1 MTGRGTTGP
10 VTGGSAFLDWAVAGR
25 PVPGEEVSGDTAVH
39 VELDGYEVLAVVD
52 GLGHGPEAAAAADRA
67 AAVIEGHAGEPF
79 DAVLGQCHADLA
91 RTRGVAMTIAS
102 VGRDGT
108 MHWVGVGNV
117 EAHVLRLEGTRP
129 RRVASAVLY
138 GGVVGYR
145 LPRHRVSTFDLAAG
159 DLLLIA
165 TDGVLID
172 SLDDL
177 SIGDPVDRLV
187 ATIIERHA
195 RPADD
200 ALVVAAR
207 YRGSA

>member
-1 MTGRGTTGP
+1 MTGP
-10 VTGGSAFLDWAVAGR
+10 VTGGDAHLDWAVAGR
-25 PVPGEEVSGDTAVH
+25 PVPGEAVNGDTAVH
-39 VELDGYEVLAVVD
+39 VELGGYDVLAVVD
-52 GLGHGPEAAAAADRA
+52 GLGHGPAAAEAASRA
-67 AAVIEGHAGEPF
+67 AAVMEGHAGEPI
-79 DAVLGQCHADLA
+79 DAVLGHCHADLA

-108 MHWVGVGNV
+108 MRWVGVGNV
-117 EAHVLRLEGTRP
+117 EAHVIRLEGTRP

-145 LPRHRVSTFDLAAG
+145 LPRLRVSTFELTAG
-159 DLLLIA
+159 DLLLMA

-172 SLDDL
+172 VDDL

-195 RPADD
+195 RPSDD

-207 YRGSA
+207 YRSAA